1 MKIIPERSS
10 ILLKPLY
17 AWNFSQL
24 FCKAHLYPMLL
35 VVLSSSF
42 SCFYLFVLD
51 NQCYFPFYSKPGFA
65 RVQEEE
71 ISKEDAAENAAHL
84 KSLREAIVSTF
95 KQQMRLRRRL
105 MELDSH
111 LLGLALDAERQHAAI
126 SHWEARFN
134 RLYKPINMPGSRLST
149 QQSYRYCGM
158 WILLFESS
166 LSNLC

>member
-1 MKIIPERSS
+1 
-10 ILLKPLY
+10 
-17 AWNFSQL
+17 
-24 FCKAHLYPMLL
+24 
-35 VVLSSSF
+35 
-42 SCFYLFVLD
+42 
-51 NQCYFPFYSKPGFA
+51 
-65 RVQEEE
+65 
-71 ISKEDAAENAAHL
+71 
-84 KSLREAIVSTF
+84 
-95 KQQMRLRRRL
+95 